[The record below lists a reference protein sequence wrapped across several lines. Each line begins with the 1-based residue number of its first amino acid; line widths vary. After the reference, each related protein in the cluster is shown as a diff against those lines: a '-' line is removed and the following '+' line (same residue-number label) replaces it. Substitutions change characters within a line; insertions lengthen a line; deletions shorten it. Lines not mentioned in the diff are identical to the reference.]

1 MKESALKKA
10 IAVLIKIRFA
20 FTGFSVTL
28 IVITW
33 NKSYSFQYKPEG
45 GLYPRKGDLYP
56 GKGALYPGKGGL
68 HPGKGSLYQGKGD
81 LYPGKGAYIRGR
93 GRISGEGARKIGYM
107 YG

>member
-68 HPGKGSLYQGKGD
+68 HPGKGSLY
-81 LYPGKGAYIRGR
+81 PGKGAYIRGR

>member
-28 IVITW
+28 VLITW

-45 GLYPRKGDLYP
+45 GLYSRKGDLYP
-56 GKGALYPGKGGL
+56 GKGAL
-68 HPGKGSLYQGKGD
+68 HPGKGA

-93 GRISGEGARKIGYM
+93 GAYIQGRGAYIRGRGLISGEGGLRIGYM